1 MAQGRGSKAI
11 AWSVSTRSDW
21 IRAGGAV
28 CEAHRRRTARWAAR
42 SSRLC
47 VRVASLRSRRSDH
60 LRLGSLGPQ
69 AFPPQ
74 LLPLRE
80 PTLRAV
86 AAIQT
91 GWNAIEESS
100 KESKDG
106 VCAATSAFFKS
117 RGGVVPARLVSGG
130 SLERQAVPMSPCVAL
145 QREDELVAGKQ
156 RGADALYAV
165 EARESE

>member
-1 MAQGRGSKAI
+1 M
-11 AWSVSTRSDW
+11 
-21 IRAGGAV
+21 
-28 CEAHRRRTARWAAR
+28 
-42 SSRLC
+42 
-47 VRVASLRSRRSDH
+47 
-60 LRLGSLGPQ
+60 
-69 AFPPQ
+69 
-74 LLPLRE
+74 
-80 PTLRAV
+80 